1 MIAPSVKLGLKENIG
16 QFSLLVLINAFVGAM
31 VGLERTILPQL
42 GQEEFHVLAKT
53 AILSFIVVF
62 GLTKALTN
70 YFAGRLSDQMGRRR
84 VLILGWIFAI
94 PVPFILI
101 WAPSW
106 NWIIFANLFLG
117 ISQGLTWSTTVIMKI
132 DLVGPEK
139 RGFAMG
145 LNEFAGYFSVALSA
159 WATGYIASKFSV
171 RPEPFYLGI
180 FYVVVGLFLSVFFS
194 KETLHY
200 AHHESKNYS
209 EEKLTQKEIF
219 LKTTFTDKNLSS
231 VSQAGFVNNLNDGM
245 AWGLF
250 PILFYS
256 FNLSLGQIGWLAAI
270 YPATWGIF
278 QLFTGHLSD
287 VFGRKWLIVWGMWI
301 QAIGIAMTAL
311 SSSFLYFGFAGVLL
325 GLGTAMVYPTLLAT
339 IGDVAHPSWRASSV
353 GIYRLWRDSGYAI
366 GAITSGVIADLY
378 GIYSAIWSIA
388 VLTFFSGLVTAMRQ
402 DETRVKSSHTI

>member
-1 MIAPSVKLGLKENIG
+1 MNAQPIKLGLKENIG

-42 GQEEFHVLAKT
+42 AQEEFHVLAKT

-62 GLTKALTN
+62 GFTKALTN

-145 LNEFAGYFSVALSA
+145 LNEFAGYFAVALSA
-159 WATGYIASKFSV
+159 WATGYIASKFSM

-180 FYVVVGLFLSVFFS
+180 FYVVMGLILSVFFS

-209 EEKLTQKEIF
+209 EDKLTQKEIF

-250 PILFYS
+250 PILFAS
-256 FNLSLGQIGWLAAI
+256 FNLNLGQIGWLAAI

-301 QAIGIAMTAL
+301 QAIGIALTAL
-311 SSSFLYFGFAGVLL
+311 STSFLYFGFAGVLL

-366 GAITSGVIADLY
+366 GAITSGFIADFY
-378 GIYSAIWSIA
+378 GIHSAIWFIA

-402 DETRVKSSHTI
+402 EETRIKRLLA